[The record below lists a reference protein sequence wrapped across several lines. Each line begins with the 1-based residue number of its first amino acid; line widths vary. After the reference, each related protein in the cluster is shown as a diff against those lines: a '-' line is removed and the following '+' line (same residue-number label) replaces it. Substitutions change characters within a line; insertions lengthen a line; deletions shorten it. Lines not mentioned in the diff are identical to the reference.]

1 MSNVVTPA
9 AASGAASGDDAPG
22 HADRIPGWIIVLLA
36 CGCGLSAANLYYAQP
51 LVGPIAAAV
60 GLSPGAAGLIVTM
73 AQVGYCAGL
82 FFIVPL
88 ADLVENRRLVIS
100 ALSVAMLGL
109 IGAGTAFG
117 AHQLLAASLFI
128 GLGSVS
134 AQILV
139 PYAAHM
145 ASDKSR
151 GKVVG
156 KVVSGLLL
164 GIMLARP
171 AASLVASFFGWHAIF
186 LISAGL
192 LLVLCLIF
200 LAVLPPRRPAGGGHY
215 GHLLVSMARLLRDT
229 PVLRRRAAY
238 QAVLFG
244 SFSLFWTA
252 VPLEMAVRYGISQR
266 GIALFALAGVA
277 GAVAAPIAGHWAD
290 RGRSR
295 LGTLLGLT
303 VTVLGF
309 ALPFLPA
316 SLTGDP
322 SWLSLGLLLASALL
336 IDMGVSGNLVFGQRA
351 IFSLG
356 AELRG
361 RLNGLFLAM
370 FFVGGATGS
379 AVGAWAFAAGGWH
392 LAALIGLGATLAALL
407 YSFTERAATHSV

>member
-1 MSNVVTPA
+1 MSNVAAPA
-9 AASGAASGDDAPG
+9 DSAPI
-22 HADRIPGWIIVLLA
+22 HAGRIPGWIIVLLA
-36 CGCGLSAANLYYAQP
+36 FGCGLSAANLYYAQP

-100 ALSVAMLGL
+100 ALAVAMLGL
-109 IGAGTAFG
+109 IGAGTAFS
-117 AHQLLAASLFI
+117 AHQLLTASLFI

-145 ASDKSR
+145 ASDESR
-151 GKVVG
+151 GRVVG

-186 LISAGL
+186 LLSAVL
-192 LLVLCLIF
+192 LLALCLTF
-200 LAVLPPRRPAGGGHY
+200 MAVLPPRRPAGGGHY
-215 GHLLVSMARLLRDT
+215 GHLLLSMARLLRDT

-252 VPLEMAVRYGISQR
+252 VPLEMAVHYGISQR

-295 LGTLLGLT
+295 LGTLLGLA

-316 SLTGDP
+316 GLTGEP

-392 LAALIGLGATLAALL
+392 LAALIGLGATAAALL